1 MTPLITG
8 LLKGGLGLLANAAM
22 SEKGKA
28 WIEDKTGIKL
38 EADMPPEQLLLLKQF
53 EMEHEEELLRLKQE
67 DNRIEQEYFKLEVA
81 DRDSARDRDKG
92 FMAAG
97 LHNIRADLMVIAAF
111 AIVTGILW
119 LVWHSMEISEFAKGI
134 VTLLLG
140 RFLGYLD
147 NAYSFEFGTTRGSR
161 TKDSAIEQMS
171 RRGEK

>member
-1 MTPLITG
+1 MTPLIAG

-22 SEKGKA
+22 SDKGKA
-28 WIEDKTGIKL
+28 WIEEKTGIEL
-38 EADMPPEQLLLLKQF
+38 APDMSPEQLMQLKQF
-53 EMEHEEELLRLKQE
+53 EMEHEEELLRIKQE

-81 DRDSARDRDKG
+81 DRDSARDRDKS
-92 FMAAG
+92 FTEAG
-97 LHNIRADLMVIAAF
+97 IHNVRADLMVMAAF

-171 RRGEK
+171 RRDGK